1 MGLHP
6 TSISVESQLSVEY
19 FWDISHNQYKAVM
32 INKIKKPKHYN

>member
-6 TSISVESQLSVEY
+6 TSINVESQLSVEY